1 MSGVVQVHVAVREDD
16 PGKNP
21 GASVEE
27 LRDQRSLED
36 RQARGAVR
44 GVMPGREARACSPV
58 CGIEVA
64 RGSLV
69 LEDLPS
75 PGGGAGRDARA

>member
-1 MSGVVQVHVAVREDD
+1 MSGEVQVHVAVREDD

-36 RQARGAVR
+36 RQARGAVQNCRIASCRRIYLAR
-44 GVMPGREARACSPV
+44 GAVQGMVPGREARACSPV
-58 CGIEVA
+58 Y
-64 RGSLV
+64 S
-69 LEDLPS
+69 
-75 PGGGAGRDARA
+75 